1 MVPMWKF
8 PQNIPAQELH
18 QSKEP
23 REAGEP
29 RLSVGGMSGFPMG
42 LSWVNHELITC

>member
-29 RLSVGGMSGFPMG
+29 HVSRWNVRISHGIIMG
-42 LSWVNHELITC
+42 